1 MPMEFGHGIRAY
13 FSIMPNNGLFMEAI
27 KSKGRFHGKKKND
40 EISQYFIHN
49 YIHWQVLETE
59 DRRLDTG
66 SILAA
71 DKFKLS
77 PQFISAWDHPK
88 YVCQIMLVAPS
99 NTSFVCRSW
108 RQNLLQ

>member
-1 MPMEFGHGIRAY
+1 MPMGFGHVIKAY

-27 KSKGRFHGKKKND
+27 KLKGRFHGKKKND
-40 EISQYFIHN
+40 EISQCFIHN

-77 PQFISAWDHPK
+77 SQFIICMSNNISRPIK
-88 YVCQIMLVAPS
+88 YFICLL
-99 NTSFVCRSW
+99 F
-108 RQNLLQ
+108 NLLFHKLVNN